1 MELELKNKIV
11 LVTGSS
17 RGIGK
22 EIASTF
28 LDEGCKVILNG
39 RDEKSLEKTSK
50 FFNYLTKFIVADVT
64 KPLECTK
71 LVKKIIQLYGRL
83 DILVCNVG
91 DGKSVAP
98 GKETIVD
105 WNKMLEANL
114 QSTTNIIESSKN
126 ELSKSRGSIICIS
139 SIAGITSLDGAPIPY
154 SVSKSALNAYVK
166 CSSRSLGEKN
176 IRINA
181 IAPGNI
187 MFEGSIWEKKL
198 KKNPSLVKKLLK
210 NEVSVHRFGTP
221 SDIANLTVFLSS
233 SKSSFITG
241 SIYVVDGGQIR

>member
-39 RDEKSLEKTSK
+39 RDKKSLEKTSK
-50 FFNYLTKFIVADVT
+50 FFNHLTKFIVADVT
-64 KPLECTK
+64 KPLECKK

-105 WNKMLEANL
+105 WNKMFEANL
-114 QSTTNIIESSKN
+114 QSATNIIESSKN
-126 ELSKSRGSIICIS
+126 ELSKTRGSIICIS
-139 SIAGITSLDGAPIPY
+139 SIAGITFLNGAPIPY
-154 SVSKSALNAYVK
+154 SVSKSALNTYVK
-166 CSSRSLGEKN
+166 YSSRSLGEKN

-187 MFEGSIWEKKL
+187 IFEGSIWEKKL

-210 NEVSVHRFGTP
+210 NDVSLHRFGTP
-221 SDIANLTVFLSS
+221 TDIANLTVFLSS

-241 SIYVVDGGQIR
+241 SVYVVDGGQIR

>member
-39 RDEKSLEKTSK
+39 RDKKSLEKTSK
-50 FFNYLTKFIVADVT
+50 FFNHLTKFIVADVT
-64 KPLECTK
+64 KPLECQK
-71 LVKKIIQLYGRL
+71 LVKKIIRLYGRL

-91 DGKSVAP
+91 DGKSVPP
-98 GKETIVD
+98 GKETSKE
-105 WNKMLEANL
+105 WQKMFELNL
-114 QSTTNIIESSKN
+114 QSATNVIEASKK
-126 ELSKSRGSIICIS
+126 ELSKTRGSIVCIS
-139 SIAGITSLDGAPIPY
+139 SIAGLNVVGAPIPY
-154 SVSKSALNAYVK
+154 SVIKSALNTYVK
-166 CSSRSLGEKN
+166 YSARPLGEKN

-187 MFEGSIWEKKL
+187 MFKGSVWKKR
-198 KKNPSLVKKLLK
+198 KNKIL
-210 NEVSVHRFGTP
+210 H
-221 SDIANLTVFLSS
+221 
-233 SKSSFITG
+233 
-241 SIYVVDGGQIR
+241 

>member
-39 RDEKSLEKTSK
+39 RDKKSLEKTSK
-50 FFNYLTKFIVADVT
+50 FFNHLTKFIVADVT
-64 KPLECTK
+64 KPLECQK
-71 LVKKIIQLYGRL
+71 LVKKIIRLYGRL

-91 DGKSVAP
+91 DGKSVPP
-98 GKETIVD
+98 GKETSKE
-105 WNKMLEANL
+105 WQKMFELNL
-114 QSTTNIIESSKN
+114 QSATNVIEASKK
-126 ELSKSRGSIICIS
+126 ELSKTRGSIVCIS
-139 SIAGITSLDGAPIPY
+139 SIAGLNVVGAPIPY
-154 SVSKSALNAYVK
+154 SVIKSALNTYVK
-166 CSSRSLGEKN
+166 YSARPLGEKN

-187 MFEGSIWEKKL
+187 MFKGSVWEKK
-198 KKNPSLVKKLLK
+198 KKQNPTLVNKILK
-210 NEVSVHRFGTP
+210 NEVSLHRFGNP
-221 SDIANLTVFLSS
+221 KEIANLAVFLSS
-233 SKSSFITG
+233 PKSSFITG
-241 SIYVVDGGQIR
+241 SVCVIDGGQIR